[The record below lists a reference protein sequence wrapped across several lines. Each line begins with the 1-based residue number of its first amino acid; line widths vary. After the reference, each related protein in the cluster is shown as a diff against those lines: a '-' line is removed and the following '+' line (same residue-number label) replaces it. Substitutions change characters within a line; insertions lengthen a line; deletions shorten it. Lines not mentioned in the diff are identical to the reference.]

1 MCLFQE
7 LNTHQ
12 CLNGWGKLSS
22 VQWNM
27 PLIKGISFF
36 CEREKPWYMFAW
48 QTRSCYWIL
57 QWWKVKDY
65 TPSLYLEG
73 KLESDRLFHLKRLT
87 SRRPRYLRFWDEIY
101 ADERS
106 RNASY
111 ILCKGGNIPEQLS
124 PSPENPLLQRQT
136 YEPSVLVQTA
146 LESHSFALSV
156 RHSLTSRKKLKQQTI
171 NATYEDTSFKTH
183 KYSTSLLNRIIS
195 YKRLKC

>member
-73 KLESDRLFHLKRLT
+73 KLESDGLFHLKRLT

-101 ADERS
+101 ADEYTIKCVAEMHHTYYVKGETYQS
-106 RNASY
+106 SY
-111 ILCKGGNIPEQLS
+111 HHP
-124 PSPENPLLQRQT
+124 
-136 YEPSVLVQTA
+136 
-146 LESHSFALSV
+146 
-156 RHSLTSRKKLKQQTI
+156 RKI
-171 NATYEDTSFKTH
+171 HF
-183 KYSTSLLNRIIS
+183 YSDKHTSLQCWC
-195 YKRLKC
+195 KRRWNHIHLLYQLGTHWHLERN